1 MRLTVCLAPAAALA
15 LQPLHSPRRQPST
28 APRRRRHSSSQSL
41 DDVDA
46 DFRRLLATGL
56 TPTDAFTPVDVA
68 ALTLRALKTGD
79 ERFLHRFST
88 PDFAPAGV
96 KRRGSTFEGLGNGQY
111 ALLREEYTADLDDDV
126 LVLGDEAFLRVRLE
140 DASDAHVTLGWELRL
155 QRGCWL
161 TSRWHW
167 HDFRPEFHPGI
178 GEEEWTR
185 ICG

>member
-1 MRLTVCLAPAAALA
+1 MRDSSTDSA
-15 LQPLHSPRRQPST
+15 RRT
-28 APRRRRHSSSQSL
+28 SL
-41 DDVDA
+41 EAVHKSNFCDA
-46 DFRRLLATGL
+46 SLVIYTQ
-56 TPTDAFTPVDVA
+56 
-68 ALTLRALKTGD
+68 
-79 ERFLHRFST
+79 
-88 PDFAPAGV
+88 APAGV
-96 KRRGSTFEGLGNGQY
+96 QRRGSTFEGLGNGQY
-111 ALLREEYTADLDDDV
+111 AILREEYTADLDDDV
-126 LVLGDEAFLRVRLE
+126 LVLDDEAFLRVRLE

>member
-1 MRLTVCLAPAAALA
+1 MRLAALCTA
-15 LQPLHSPRRQPST
+15 ALGLQPSSHQLSSRRAASHGSK
-28 APRRRRHSSSQSL
+28 AEA

-68 ALTLRALKTGD
+68 ALTLRALRSGD

-96 KRRGSTFEGLGNGQY
+96 QRRGSTFEGLGNGQY

-126 LVLGDEAFLRVRLE
+126 LVLDDEAFLRVRLE

>member
-1 MRLTVCLAPAAALA
+1 MRVAIISLVTTAALH
-15 LQPLHSPRRQPST
+15 LPQQRQQRRSS
-28 APRRRRHSSSQSL
+28 HSSKPQL

-88 PDFAPAGV
+88 PEFAPAGV

-111 ALLREEYTADLDDDV
+111 AILREEYTADLDDDI
-126 LVLGDEAFLRVRLE
+126 LVLDDEAFLRVRLE
-140 DASDAHVTLGWELRL
+140 DASDAHVTLGWELERR
-155 QRGCWL
+155 RGVWL
-161 TSRWHW
+161 TSRWYW

-178 GEEEWTR
+178 GQEEWTR

>member
-1 MRLTVCLAPAAALA
+1 MRLAALCTAALA
-15 LQPLHSPRRQPST
+15 LQPSSHQLSRRAASHRSK
-28 APRRRRHSSSQSL
+28 AEA

-56 TPTDAFTPVDVA
+56 TPTDAFTPVDVV
-68 ALTLRALKTGD
+68 ALTLRALRSGD

-88 PDFAPAGV
+88 PEFAPAGV
-96 KRRGSTFEGLGNGQY
+96 KRRGSTFEGLSNGQY
-111 ALLREEYTADLDDDV
+111 ALLREEYTADLDDDI
-126 LVLGDEAFLRVRLE
+126 LVLDDEAFLRVRLE
-140 DASDAHVTLGWELRL
+140 DASDAHVTLGWELERR
-155 QRGCWL
+155 RGVWL
-161 TSRWHW
+161 TSRWYW

>member
-1 MRLTVCLAPAAALA
+1 MRLAALCTAALA
-15 LQPLHSPRRQPST
+15 LQPSSHQLSRRAASHRSK
-28 APRRRRHSSSQSL
+28 AEA

-46 DFRRLLATGL
+46 DFRRLLASGL

-68 ALTLRALKTGD
+68 ALTLRALRSGD

-88 PDFAPAGV
+88 PEFAPAGV

-111 ALLREEYTADLDDDV
+111 EILRQSYDADIDDDV
-126 LVLGDEAFLRVRLE
+126 LELDTDAYLRIRLE
-140 DASDAHVTLGWELRL
+140 DADERTLVSLGWELERR
-155 QRGCWL
+155 RGVWL
-161 TSRWHW
+161 TSRWYW

>member
-1 MRLTVCLAPAAALA
+1 MRIATLWVVTTTA
-15 LQPLHSPRRQPST
+15 LQLSPRKKRQRSS
-28 APRRRRHSSSQSL
+28 HSSKPQL

-96 KRRGSTFEGLGNGQY
+96 KRRGSTFEGLSNGQY

-126 LVLGDEAFLRVRLE
+126 LVLDDEAFLRVRLE
-140 DASDAHVTLGWELRL
+140 DESDAPVTLGWELRL